1 MKSDLVT
8 RHRFHGQYG
17 QVLSESKLKRS
28 GKHSVR
34 DFTRVVAAVH
44 QKSTLHH
51 LEWRPEPFINF
62 MASIY
67 QKWMYAWETRLT
79 TRDTNRVVRPLEW
92 GMEWARRWPLV
103 NGNFPSSEQG
113 FESYLHELNDH
124 IVANSDEFFAYKKPT
139 DFRLETRKIE
149 LFPTGSNASDKVP
162 KGDGQFLRFTSA
174 APTPYPENDLVNARW
189 FPAEGN
195 RAVIVLPHWNANGIA
210 YNALGP
216 ILNRFGISVL
226 RLSKPYHDIRR
237 PQETARSDY
246 AVSPNICRT
255 LDAAR
260 QAVVDVRSC
269 IDWLVSQGKESVG
282 VVGTSLG
289 SCYSFLASA
298 HDPRVKVNVFNH
310 ASTYMADVVWTGQS
324 TRHVREGL
332 ERDGITLESLRQSWK
347 CVSPMAYFDKFA
359 RFPKR
364 NLLIYARYDLT
375 FLPELSREAEAG
387 FRKYGADLK
396 TVVLPCGHYTT
407 GETPPLR
414 FPLEESI

>member
-1 MKSDLVT
+1 M
-8 RHRFHGQYG
+8 
-17 QVLSESKLKRS
+17 
-28 GKHSVR
+28 
-34 DFTRVVAAVH
+34 
-44 QKSTLHH
+44 
-51 LEWRPEPFINF
+51 
-62 MASIY
+62 
-67 QKWMYAWETRLT
+67 
-79 TRDTNRVVRPLEW
+79 
-92 GMEWARRWPLV
+92 
-103 NGNFPSSEQG
+103 
-113 FESYLHELNDH
+113 
-124 IVANSDEFFAYKKPT
+124 
-139 DFRLETRKIE
+139 
-149 LFPTGSNASDKVP
+149 
-162 KGDGQFLRFTSA
+162 
-174 APTPYPENDLVNARW
+174 
-189 FPAEGN
+189 
-195 RAVIVLPHWNANGIA
+195 IVLPHWNANGIA

-216 ILNRFGISVL
+216 ILNRFGISML

-260 QAVVDVRSC
+260 QAVVDVRAC
-269 IDWLVSQGKESVG
+269 IDWLYSQGKDHVG

-289 SCYSFLASA
+289 SCYSFLAAA
-298 HDPRVKVNVFNH
+298 HDPRLKVNVFNH

-359 RFPKR
+359 RYPKK

-407 GETPPLR
+407 GETPFKYMDGYHMVR
-414 FPLEESI
+414 FLVKNL